1 MMWTEL
7 EALLSNGSFVI
18 LAFVMLLV
26 AKLTLDYLT
35 PFKVDDQFATKDNP
49 AFGVSLIGY
58 YLGVLIVVM
67 GAIQG
72 AIDLDRSLAEN
83 LLRDAG
89 WAALGIVLL
98 NIARVALDRITLS
111 GFSVRKEIIDDRNVG
126 MGAIEFG
133 TYVGSALV
141 VAGAISGEQGGIE
154 TALVFFAVGQVA
166 LILLAFLY
174 EKLTP
179 YAFKKEIENDNV
191 AAGVA
196 YGGTVVAVGLLLGKG
211 SSAPFEDW
219 ATSFSEFG
227 YYAAAALV
235 LVLVGRYLIDLVLL
249 PKRTLTE
256 EIVQDRSLSAGL
268 LEGGVLIGF
277 AGILAIT
284 V

>member
-1 MMWTEL
+1 MWAEI

-67 GAIQG
+67 GAIRG

-111 GFSVRKEIIDDRNVG
+111 GFSVRKEIIEDRNVG

-141 VAGAISGEQGGIE
+141 VAGAISGEEGGIE

-179 YAFKKEIENDNV
+179 YAFKKEIESDNV

-219 ATSFSEFG
+219 TTSFIEFG

-249 PKRTLTE
+249 PKRTLHE
-256 EIVQDRSLSAGL
+256 EIVEDRSLSAGL

-277 AGILAIT
+277 AGILAIA